1 MLATR
6 LLAVT
11 IRLLAVTT
19 CIAVCAPAAHGQAV
33 PGCGSLQ
40 NAYGPFDY
48 RDSTARRQSLPIVEQ
63 AHFTTDVEML
73 AHGNTGTLIGDLDY
87 TLRAF
92 PNHPRALQAVARYG
106 LTGGHFM
113 DRIPSVDCYF
123 QRALTLAPDD
133 ATVQAIYGSYLAKRG
148 DVAGA
153 RTRYEEALRLAPD
166 SGEINYNAGL
176 FFVQQHDLARAKALA
191 DVAYEHGY
199 PLPGLRRKI
208 AEAEAAEA
216 RPAPASK

>member
-6 LLAVT
+6 VLTLT
-11 IRLLAVTT
+11 IRLLAVTA
-19 CIAVCAPAAHGQAV
+19 CVAVYAPTARAQAV

-48 RDSTARRQSLPIVEQ
+48 RDPGARRQSLPIVEQ
-63 AHFTTDVEML
+63 FHFTTDVEML

-92 PNHPRALQAVARYG
+92 PNHPRALQALGRYALG
-106 LTGGHFM
+106 GGHFL
-113 DRIPSVDCYF
+113 DTIPSADCYF
-123 QRALTLAPDD
+123 QRALAFAPDD
-133 ATVQAIYGSYLAKRG
+133 ATVQAIYGSYLARRG
-148 DVAGA
+148 DVEGA
-153 RTRYEEALRLAPD
+153 RQRYQEALRLAPD

-176 FFVQQHDLARAKALA
+176 FFLQQHDLARAKALA
-191 DVAYEHGY
+191 NVAYEHGY

-208 AEAEAAEA
+208 AEAEAADA
-216 RPAPASK
+216 RHASAAK